1 MDDGGSLAAPP
12 SERNRVSEMIY
23 FSVLQVNRPRYTC
36 RKETLKTRR
45 RGCGMWVIASLAGSI
60 GPKLSFV
67 HRACDGGA
75 RSFILF
81 VSS

>member
-45 RGCGMWVIASLAGSI
+45 RGCGMWVP
-60 GPKLSFV
+60 GPDLYPS
-67 HRACDGGA
+67 REA
-75 RSFILF
+75 RSTDAGQRLHP
-81 VSS
+81 SHA